1 MLWES
6 YTGKTHLNTVPMS
19 PLPRSLSWSTLLA
32 SVSPSSGLG
41 WVYDLSHNCSTYP
54 KAWCFVLLFMPRV
67 WESAWNGAHV
77 CLLTTLMAGEDL
89 KQWPLLFHTVPHQ
102 CSHLAYLPLSL
113 HIHIDIQRRR
123 DGYVDSMFTHVY
135 TCVCVCVSMIGILL
149 NTKFMK
155 KLQNSYV
162 KKYKHHQFLLNVY

>member
-1 MLWES
+1 MITDLHVSKCNIIEMENMLWES

-77 CLLTTLMAGEDL
+77 CLLTTLMPVAPIRRQATPPWQGRIL
-89 KQWPLLFHTVPHQ
+89 NNGHFSSIQ
-102 CSHLAYLPLSL
+102 CLINAVIWLTYLYLYIS
-113 HIHIDIQRRR
+113 I
-123 DGYVDSMFTHVY
+123 
-135 TCVCVCVSMIGILL
+135 
-149 NTKFMK
+149 
-155 KLQNSYV
+155 
-162 KKYKHHQFLLNVY
+162 